1 MYMELKK
8 KKKMEDSL
16 LNKYDTLKGVPKL
29 PDEGAVV
36 KGHFMVH
43 HDPGMLTKQAE
54 SGKR

>member
-1 MYMELKK
+1 MELKK
-8 KKKMEDSL
+8 IKKMGDSL

-29 PDEGAVV
+29 PDEAAVV